1 MMRKCHGFIDIWYR
15 LVVYI
20 FILTLAQIL
29 SLLIVTR
36 RVVLEPAGALGVAGM
51 KKYIEENN
59 ISGQT
64 MVAITSGANMD
75 FDRLRFVSE
84 RADGSEKSLAVTI
97 PEKPGAFRALY
108 NLIWP
113 RNVTEFSYRFETEQK
128 ANIFISF
135 QPLVNVEDDFEKTVE
150 ILHDNDFKCYDLS
163 HNDLAKTHLRHLAG
177 GRAAVPHERL
187 FRFNFPES
195 PGALQRFLH
204 SLDMSWNVSLF
215 HYRNHGHDFGRVLV
229 GIQVPDETGD
239 TLQSFLDNLGY
250 EYTDETENPAYST
263 FLKTS

>member
-1 MMRKCHGFIDIWYR
+1 MIRFPPTVIYR
-15 LVVYI
+15 H
-20 FILTLAQIL
+20 
-29 SLLIVTR
+29 S

-51 KKYIEENN
+51 KKYVEENG
-59 ISGQT
+59 ITGQT

-84 RADGSEKSLAVTI
+84 RADGSERSLAVTI

-135 QPLVNVEDDFEKTVE
+135 QPLMAVEDDFEKTVE

-239 TLQSFLDNLGY
+239 LQSFLDNLGY
-250 EYTDETENPAYST
+250 EYTDETENPAYNT

>member
-1 MMRKCHGFIDIWYR
+1 M
-15 LVVYI
+15 
-20 FILTLAQIL
+20 
-29 SLLIVTR
+29 
-36 RVVLEPAGALGVAGM
+36 
-51 KKYIEENN
+51 
-59 ISGQT
+59 
-64 MVAITSGANMD
+64 
-75 FDRLRFVSE
+75 
-84 RADGSEKSLAVTI
+84 
-97 PEKPGAFRALY
+97 
-108 NLIWP
+108 
-113 RNVTEFSYRFETEQK
+113 
-128 ANIFISF
+128 
-135 QPLVNVEDDFEKTVE
+135 NVEDDFEKTVE

-263 FLKTS
+263 FLKTSS